1 MMEGAQKNPAAA
13 NLVHIPGYLLLGGGV
28 PLTTPRHE

>member
-13 NLVHIPGYLLLGGGV
+13 NLVNIPGYLLLGGSV
-28 PLTTPRHE
+28 LACW